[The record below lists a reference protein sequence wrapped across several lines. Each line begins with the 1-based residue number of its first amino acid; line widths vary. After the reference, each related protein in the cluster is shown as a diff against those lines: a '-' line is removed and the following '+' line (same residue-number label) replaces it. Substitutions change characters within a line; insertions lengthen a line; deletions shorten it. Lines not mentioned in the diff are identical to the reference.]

1 MWGGGSDSAMQRR
14 RFLTGVA
21 GAAAAFGT
29 AQLLT
34 ASQSDDGDVSAG
46 TAGDETSSSTILSGT
61 RYATDVVVRNGA
73 SSGPTA
79 LVVGG
84 MHGDE
89 DSGYR
94 AAGDVATWPLETGT
108 LVAIPRAN
116 QVAIRNDQRE
126 GVGGDLNRQ
135 FPTGARPT
143 TELARAIWSV
153 VQRHDPDV
161 VLDLHSSVGIYRLHE
176 DSVGQTLWPTD
187 DGTATAYAQRT
198 AEHLND
204 AVVPWSMPYHD
215 YRVSGTLTGGRPML
229 IHKVAGDLDRPG
241 YIVETTDFLLDEV
254 TQVRW
259 TRRIAADLLARH
271 GVVPAGGQG

>member
-1 MWGGGSDSAMQRR
+1 MQRR
-14 RFLTGVA
+14 RFLTVVG

-29 AQLLT
+29 AELLG
-34 ASQSDDGDVSAG
+34 ASQSGDGDVAADSAVD
-46 TAGDETSSSTILSGT
+46 DETSSYTVRSGT
-61 RYATDVVVRNGA
+61 RQATEVFVRK
-73 SSGPTA
+73 STRDGPTA

-89 DSGYR
+89 TSGYR
-94 AAGDVATWPLETGT
+94 AASDVARWPLESGT

-116 QVAIRNDQRE
+116 RVAIRNDRRE
-126 GVGGDLNRQ
+126 GARGDLNRQ
-135 FPTGARPT
+135 FPTGERPT
-143 TELARAIWSV
+143 TALARAIWSA

-187 DGTATAYAQRT
+187 DGTAATYADRTVAY
-198 AEHLND
+198 LND

-215 YRVSGTLTGGRPML
+215 FRVGGALTGDRPML
-229 IHKVAGDLDRPG
+229 AHKVAGDLDRPG
-241 YIVETTDFLLDEV
+241 YIIETTDFLLDGA

-259 TRRIAADLLARH
+259 TRKAAADLLARH
-271 GVVPAGGQG
+271 GVVPAGERGER